1 MRILLLFLI
10 LFMQAASAG
19 PREIDAHHWEGVDRI
34 IAIGDIHGDYDN
46 YVKTLQAAGVI
57 NRRGRWIAGDAHL
70 VQIGDVPGR
79 GPDTLKIIRH
89 LSGLTTQARRAGG
102 RVHRLIGNHEAMNVI
117 GDLRYVT
124 PGEYEAFVT
133 RDSRRVRDRYFAA
146 LMNHWREE
154 EPERHAGLSEDF
166 QEQWEAAHPLGWV
179 EHRLAW
185 DPRWNRDGEL
195 FQWVLS
201 SAAAVQLN
209 EVVFV
214 HGGIS
219 ADYCQHDLNS
229 LTRMVHEALELE
241 QGADFGVLEDESG
254 PLWYRGLAGLPPE
267 TPGEVVSAILE
278 RYDSRHIVIG
288 HTPTSGIIWPRHNA
302 GVIMIDVGMGA
313 YYGGHIAWLEI
324 NEGKLVAGYPDGRLD
339 LPLHDD
345 ERLGYLE
352 RVMEMQPD
360 NRHLRQRRESLLGG
374 ERQDARESQRESGQ
388 LAPLGAAAICGSLP

>member
-1 MRILLLFLI
+1 MRYLLLFLV
-10 LFMQAASAG
+10 LLVHSVSAG
-19 PREIDAHHWEGVDRI
+19 PREIDAHRWEGVERI

-46 YVKTLQAAGVI
+46 YIKTLQAAGVI

-133 RDSRRVRDRYFAA
+133 RDSRRTRDRYFNA
-146 LMNHWREE
+146 LMDYWREE
-154 EPERHAGLSEDF
+154 EPERYANLAENF
-166 QEQWEAAHPLGWV
+166 REVWEAAHPLGWV

-195 FQWVLS
+195 FRWVLS
-201 SAAAVQLN
+201 SVAAIQLN
-209 EVVFV
+209 ELVFV

-219 ADYCQHDLNS
+219 ASYCQHDLES
-229 LTRMVHEALELE
+229 LTRMVHEALQLDDITD
-241 QGADFGVLEDESG
+241 AGVLEDETG
-254 PLWYRGLAGLPPE
+254 PLWYRGLAGLSPE
-267 TPGEVVSAILE
+267 TPGAVVTAILE
-278 RYDSRHIVIG
+278 RYDARHIIIG

-302 GVIMIDVGMGA
+302 GVIMIDVGLGS
-313 YYGGHIAWLEI
+313 YYGGHIGWLEFSQ
-324 NEGKLVAGYPDGRLD
+324 GKLFAGYADGRLE
-339 LPLHDD
+339 LPGHDD
-345 ERLGYLE
+345 ERLDYLD
-352 RVMEMQPD
+352 RVMAMQPD
-360 NRHLRQRRESLLGG
+360 NTHLRHRREALLAGKEQAETSQQRAPPG
-374 ERQDARESQRESGQ
+374 EAGYR
-388 LAPLGAAAICGSLP
+388 APSCGTVP